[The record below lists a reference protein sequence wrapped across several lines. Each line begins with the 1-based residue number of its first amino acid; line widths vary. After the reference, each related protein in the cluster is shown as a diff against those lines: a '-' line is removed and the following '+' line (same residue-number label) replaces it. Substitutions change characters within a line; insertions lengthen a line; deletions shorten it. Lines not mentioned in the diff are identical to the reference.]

1 MKIQSILGG
10 LLMAATFLSGGAHAS
25 QKKLPGV
32 RGIDH
37 VGFTVPDITQAVNF
51 FQEVLGCQKA
61 MSFGPIA
68 DPQGNLMQD
77 LLDVHPRAEIKEIV
91 LMRCGDGSN
100 IELFQYSAPDQ
111 KSERPRN
118 SDHAGYHIAFYVND
132 LKAAVDKARA
142 QGVKTL
148 LGPFEVKEGPA
159 AGQAITYIFTPWGMQ
174 LELIS
179 YPKGMA
185 YEKNSKVKLWAP
197 RR

>member
-1 MKIQSILGG
+1 MNTQTLVGALVI
-10 LLMAATFLSGGAHAS
+10 ATAFLSGTVQAS
-25 QKKLPGV
+25 QNKLPGV
-32 RGIDH
+32 RGLDH
-37 VGFTVPDITQAVNF
+37 VGFTVPDIVQAVNF
-51 FQEVLGCQKA
+51 FQDVLGCQKA
-61 MSFGPIA
+61 TSFGPIA

-91 LMRCGDGSN
+91 LMRCGEGSN

-118 SDHAGYHIAFYVND
+118 SDHAGYHVAFYVTD
-132 LKAAVDKARA
+132 LKAAVDRARA

-148 LGPFEVKEGPA
+148 LGPFAINEGPT